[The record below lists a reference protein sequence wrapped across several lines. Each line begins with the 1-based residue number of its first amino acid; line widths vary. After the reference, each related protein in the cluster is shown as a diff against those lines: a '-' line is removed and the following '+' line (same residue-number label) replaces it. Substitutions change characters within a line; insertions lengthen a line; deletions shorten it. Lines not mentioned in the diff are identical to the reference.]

1 MENKSEHAWEIN
13 SYINIYL
20 LKNSCMFSLK
30 MWAVSITCILFL
42 SAVICNPVVR
52 ITNGAIKGQTLKSR
66 DGRDFY
72 SFTSI
77 PYAKP
82 PINELRFK
90 VNFIET
96 LDEIQ

>member
-1 MENKSEHAWEIN
+1 
-13 SYINIYL
+13 
-20 LKNSCMFSLK
+20 MFSLK

-42 SAVICNPVVR
+42 SAVTCNPVVR
-52 ITNGAIKGQTLKSR
+52 ITNGAIRGQNLKSR

-72 SFTSI
+72 SFTAI

-82 PINELRFK
+82 PIDELRFK
-90 VNFIET
+90 VNFIEI